1 MATLKKY
8 DLTGKEVGT
17 VQVDDSLLE
26 AKAHPQS
33 VKDYIVALR
42 KNARQWSA
50 STKRRNE
57 INRTGRKPHP
67 QKGQGRSRQGDLAAP
82 QYKGGGIVFGPKPKF
97 DIHVRINKKE
107 RRAAIRSIIAEKIK
121 ANQVHVLH
129 KVDMKHPKTAR
140 MAEFFDKL
148 EVTKRRILVL
158 GESNAAA
165 GEMKSPNE
173 NLVKSLR
180 NIPKKEYSMVP
191 QINGYELARCQD
203 LVVLDS
209 AMDEFLS
216 ILGAS

>member
-97 DIHVRINKKE
+97 DMHVRINKKE

-148 EVTKRRILVL
+148 EVSSRRILVL